1 MSGRFDLTGKIA
13 LVTGGTRGIGLAIA
27 RALRECGATVAV
39 ADIAERD
46 IDGELTFLRCDL
58 RRPEQITAMMAEV
71 GAIFGRLDVLVNNAA
86 IGLKKPALETS
97 VEEWEEV
104 LRINVTAPFLLCCE
118 AAKLM
123 RRQKRGRI
131 INFGSNF
138 GSVGVSEFAAYS
150 VSKAAVIQ
158 LSRSL
163 AVEWARDGITVNTI
177 SPSAT
182 RTERT
187 RERLDDP
194 ALTAHYERLFPVG
207 RVLEVEDLV
216 GAAIFLASDASSMV
230 TGHNL
235 NVDGGYLSRG
245 EF

>member
-1 MSGRFDLTGKIA
+1 MSSRFDLTGKVA
-13 LVTGGTRGIGLAIA
+13 LVTGGTRGIGLALA
-27 RALRECGATVAV
+27 RGLKESGAEVVVTDVVERAV
-39 ADIAERD
+39 DAGLCFFA
-46 IDGELTFLRCDL
+46 CDL
-58 RRPEQITAMMAEV
+58 RCPEQIEATVKAVA
-71 GAIFGRLDVLVNNAA
+71 GRYGRLDIVVNNAA
-86 IGLKKPALETS
+86 IGLRRSADEMT
-97 VEEWEEV
+97 VAEWEEV
-104 LRINVTAPFLLCCE
+104 LRVNLTAPFLVCRE
-118 AAKLM
+118 AARVM
-123 RRQKRGRI
+123 RRQRKGRI
-131 INFGSNF
+131 INLGSNY
-138 GSVGVSEFAAYS
+138 GAVGVSEFAAYG

-163 AVEWARDGITVNTI
+163 AIEWARDGITVNTL

-194 ALTAHYERLFPVG
+194 ALHAHYERLFPVG

-216 GAAIFLASDASSMV
+216 GAAIFLASDAAAMV

>member
-118 AAKLM
+118 AVKLM
-123 RRQKRGRI
+123 RRQNVHTSGH
-131 INFGSNF
+131 
-138 GSVGVSEFAAYS
+138 
-150 VSKAAVIQ
+150 
-158 LSRSL
+158 LL
-163 AVEWARDGITVNTI
+163 I
-177 SPSAT
+177 S
-182 RTERT
+182 
-187 RERLDDP
+187 
-194 ALTAHYERLFPVG
+194 
-207 RVLEVEDLV
+207 
-216 GAAIFLASDASSMV
+216 
-230 TGHNL
+230 
-235 NVDGGYLSRG
+235 
-245 EF
+245 